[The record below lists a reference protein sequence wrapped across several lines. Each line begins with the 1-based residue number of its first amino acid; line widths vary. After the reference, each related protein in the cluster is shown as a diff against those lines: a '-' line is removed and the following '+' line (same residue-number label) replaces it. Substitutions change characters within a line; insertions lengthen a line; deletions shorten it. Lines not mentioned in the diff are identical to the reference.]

1 MTEHGPWRI
10 LGSREVYRDA
20 WIALRRDEVIR
31 PDGLPGHHCVL
42 DLKPGVCVLAVDDQ
56 RNVQLTDE
64 FHYAVGRHS
73 LEAVSGGCDPG
84 EMPVDTATREL
95 AEELGIV
102 AAEFIPLGSVD
113 PFTTI
118 VASPT
123 ALFLARSLTFVAAA
137 PEGTE
142 QIARVQMPLADAL
155 AGVLDGRITHAP
167 TCVAVLKAARL
178 LGA

>member
-1 MTEHGPWRI
+1 MIPHGPWQI
-10 LGSREVYRDA
+10 VGSREVYRDA

-31 PDGLPGHHCVL
+31 PDGRPGHHCVL
-42 DLKPGVCVLAVDDQ
+42 ALKPGVCVLAVDDEQ
-56 RNVQLTDE
+56 QVHLTDE
-64 FHYAVGRHS
+64 FHYAVGRRS

-84 EMPVDTATREL
+84 ETPAETAAREL

-102 AAEFIPLGSVD
+102 AVELLPLGTVD

-123 ALFLARSLTFVAAA
+123 ALFLARGLSFSAAT

-142 QIARVQMPLADAL
+142 QIAHVRLPFAEAL
-155 AGVLDGRITHAP
+155 EQALDGRISHAP
-167 TCVAVLKAARL
+167 TCVAILKAARR
-178 LGA
+178 LGI

>member
-1 MTEHGPWRI
+1 MTPHGPWQI
-10 LGSREVYRDA
+10 LATREIYRDA
-20 WIALRRDEVIR
+20 WIALRRDEVLR

-42 DLKPGVCVLAVDDQ
+42 DLTPGVCVLAVDDEL
-56 RNVQLTDE
+56 NAHLTDE
-64 FHYAVGRHS
+64 FHYAVGRRS

-84 EMPVDTATREL
+84 EAPTNTAAREL

-102 AAEFIPLGSVD
+102 AAQLTPLGSVD

-123 ALFLARSLTFVAAA
+123 ALFLARGLTFSAAA

-142 QIARVQMPLADAL
+142 QIAHVQLPFAEAL
-155 AGVLDGRITHAP
+155 EQTLDGRITHAP
-167 TCVAVLKAARL
+167 TCVAILKAARL
-178 LGA
+178 LGV